1 MLDYFTFTCESKKVL
16 HRYRVGILYIKRKSE
31 RGWASVGDCR
41 LRKGRR
47 RREGIR
53 TVSSVGVCRNLVQ
66 IVCLQWTVT
75 KLKALSLFREP

>member
-1 MLDYFTFTCESKKVL
+1 MGAY
-16 HRYRVGILYIKRKSE
+16 
-31 RGWASVGDCR
+31 VGDSCR

-75 KLKALSLFREP
+75 KLKALSFFRALSSSELARDLKAL